1 MYLCLCWVFITAC
14 GLSLV
19 AASGSYSLV
28 AVHRLQIAEASPVAE
43 QGIWAC
49 GLSSRGAQA

>member
-28 AVHRLQIAEASPVAE
+28 AVHRLQTAEASPVAE
-43 QGIWAC
+43 QGI
-49 GLSSRGAQA
+49 